1 MLLHSCSCST
11 SINVI
16 RKRNIS
22 IFIVQVIQFEW
33 YHWQFDIISLSPDCS
48 FEKWSV
54 PNSTNF
60 DAVHLHIISIF
71 NSEVE
76 VCMCGVERGR
86 RGYCRRGPTSPISS
100 LGPMHLHFCTVLCMK
115 LRIWRVTRKGEETIY
130 NCMFRTLSRQAG
142 TLGDIDLGP
151 PLTPVKYPTYSGVQW
166 AEYKWGE
173 RREGVGGCWLSV
185 KSRGGGGGG
194 RGRGA
199 RDITPGPSP
208 RPISEPPDSFRK

>member
-71 NSEVE
+71 NSVVE

-86 RGYCRRGPTSPISS
+86 RGFCRRGPTSPISP
-100 LGPMHLHFCTVLCMK
+100 LGPMHLHFCTVLCM
-115 LRIWRVTRKGEETIY
+115 RIWRVHDAK
-130 NCMFRTLSRQAG
+130 
-142 TLGDIDLGP
+142 
-151 PLTPVKYPTYSGVQW
+151 
-166 AEYKWGE
+166 
-173 RREGVGGCWLSV
+173 
-185 KSRGGGGGG
+185 RGGDYVWLYVQDPIKASGDP
-194 RGRGA
+194 RRHWSGA
-199 RDITPGPSP
+199 
-208 RPISEPPDSFRK
+208 PPHTSKIPYLQWGTVSRI

>member
-1 MLLHSCSCST
+1 MHLTFESQWWQRLWEKTLRSVYTSSWSLEKITLFSTIGNTEKTNFYLSFYFVNFLLLHSCSCST

-100 LGPMHLHFCTVLCMK
+100 LGPMHLHFCTVLCMNM
-115 LRIWRVTRKGEETIY
+115 RIWRVTRKGEETIY

-151 PLTPVKYPTYSGVQW
+151 P
-166 AEYKWGE
+166 
-173 RREGVGGCWLSV
+173 
-185 KSRGGGGGG
+185 
-194 RGRGA
+194 
-199 RDITPGPSP
+199 PSHQ
-208 RPISEPPDSFRK
+208 